1 MLVWF
6 FLNMVATSGVCYNI
20 RCVPI
25 FSKSMMMFGSLDFL
39 LRADYRSKW
48 QEPKNVFLWMLKFS
62 TSEIEAVKAAASE
75 LEDFDEDEEEE
86 DEEDE
91 EDAEEE
97 EEVLCWSLTMIPGTI
112 WKIIKVLLHRI
123 FWFWC
128 RKRYL
133 RKRKKVQML
142 HGRFFLNF
150 SGDINSQFSRKLN
163 LC

>member
-1 MLVWF
+1 MFLLSGVHAGLI

-91 EDAEEE
+91 EMRRRRRRRCFV
-97 EEVLCWSLTMIPGTI
+97 EV
-112 WKIIKVLLHRI
+112 
-123 FWFWC
+123 
-128 RKRYL
+128 
-133 RKRKKVQML
+133 
-142 HGRFFLNF
+142 
-150 SGDINSQFSRKLN
+150 
-163 LC
+163 

>member
-1 MLVWF
+1 MISLK
-6 FLNMVATSGVCYNI
+6 MVATSGVCCNI

-62 TSEIEAVKAAASE
+62 KSENEAVKAAASV

-97 EEVLCWSLTMIPGTI
+97 VLC
-112 WKIIKVLLHRI
+112 
-123 FWFWC
+123 
-128 RKRYL
+128 
-133 RKRKKVQML
+133 
-142 HGRFFLNF
+142 
-150 SGDINSQFSRKLN
+150 
-163 LC
+163 